1 VPLLVAVLNTEVVDL
16 LVPRLVL
23 KTVVYWLLVLFV
35 VLLELSN
42 TVVVSK
48 LVVLDVAVEN
58 AVVVSLVVPR
68 LVAKVVV

>member
-58 AVVVSLVVPR
+58 AVVVALVVPL
-68 LVAKVVV
+68 LV

>member
-48 LVVLDVAVEN
+48 LVVLEVAVEN
-58 AVVVSLVVPR
+58 AVVVSLVVPL
-68 LVAKVVV
+68 LV